1 MGKLA
6 HLFLCECL
14 AVCILLASRVISSEI
29 RFFLQISDIH
39 LDLDYSNHAC
49 VGTYGDP
56 NCDSPVELLHSAVKA
71 AQSLSETHSPDFVI
85 WSGDNGPH
93 IGNLS
98 TARLQDHIMTVSK
111 TLRGAFPT
119 DKVYILPTVGNHDV
133 FPANQMSPN
142 PHNET
147 RLSWCH
153 NLGSN
158 QDLWAPWIDQF
169 DPTTRGAQNL
179 SEHQKSYDTTVP
191 TAPPW
196 SNFSI
201 NCYHSHWLPEHRLL
215 LVSLNG
221 LIWYTGNILSGNAGP
236 DPLGQLDWLNRTFS
250 WARKSAHKIVL
261 VSHFPPGA
269 SENSPRT
276 FQFLRPEIND
286 HFVRLLRTNSDLL
299 MVSLFAH
306 EHVDSFR
313 VIFDDKNRPAVSAL
327 VAPSVCPFR
336 LRGLGSFN
344 PRIRLY
350 QYDRQTGSLLG
361 YKQYYLD
368 LDLIEKRVQ
377 WQLEYDTKTAYGL
390 LDLSPQSMAGL
401 LDRLECDE
409 TPDGPWA
416 HYWLH
421 ELGTRPHEPRP
432 GFLTPDGLCP
442 RAASRCRCEHL
453 CAMRKLEMT
462 VLRQCLDNCSSY
474 IFGPS
479 FPCNFNASSSQGTER
494 NISTM
499 VSEINGTGASM
510 GGNKGSSLP
519 IIIGVIIAF
528 LAILVGVVLLVNRE
542 ICQKRGRYGSRFGG
556 PGGSSI
562 GGVIFS
568 TLNGT
573 FPRSTG
579 TNGLHG
585 PQTQCGDSI
594 AGSSTE
600 LRVAFQPHY
609 VMDDEFSVI
618 TQGTADHDETSPYLP
633 RNSGASLG
641 NSPYKKQ
648 LIHGPSCR
656 STQQQRRL
664 NGHLGSINPLVPGAD
679 NPVDSRHSV
688 PDVSR
693 GKQLS
698 RIRMAGNTEA
708 VVHHASTENVTVAV
722 ALPSAAL
729 SNLSCPAEDYY
740 ADDEQAFG
748 DDELEEEE
756 DDEQSD
762 VLYESEHPT
771 ENPNNELTSSTDS
784 GPFDDGGQPFNLAP
798 SKLTKTRSIK
808 DWKLISRHNSKRRGH
823 RRLSMEDPT
832 PLHPSSSRFGRLN
845 DFTDIVAQPNIVHSH
860 SMGTDLSTRPLDSSV
875 VNSRSNTTHAI
886 NNTGVLHTT
895 CRIDATEHEQPLI
908 NGMLIT
914 SADRSNGLTKDLAST
929 GVVHQPVGYDYVR
942 I

>member
-6 HLFLCECL
+6 HLFLSECL
-14 AVCILLASRVISSEI
+14 AVCILLASKVISSEI

-39 LDLDYSNHAC
+39 LDLDYSNHTC

-71 AQSLSETHSPDFVI
+71 TQSLSKTHSPDFVI

-142 PHNET
+142 PHNKT

-169 DPTTRGAQNL
+169 DPTARGAQDL
-179 SEHQKSYDTTVP
+179 SEHQQSHNTIVP

-286 HFVRLLRTNSDLL
+286 RFVRLLRTNSDLL

-327 VAPSVCPFR
+327 VAPSVCPLR

-361 YKQYYLD
+361 YEQYYLD
-368 LDLIEKRVQ
+368 LDLIEKGVQ

-421 ELGTRPHEPRP
+421 ELGTRPHEPRS
-432 GFLTPDGLCP
+432 GYLTPEGLCP

-453 CAMRKLEMT
+453 CAMRVLEMT

-474 IFGPS
+474 IFSPS
-479 FPCNFNASSSQGTER
+479 FPCNFDASSSQGIER
-494 NISTM
+494 SISTM

-618 TQGTADHDETSPYLP
+618 TQGTADHDETSPHLL

-648 LIHGPSCR
+648 LIHGPSGR

-698 RIRMAGNTEA
+698 RIRMARNTEA

-722 ALPSAAL
+722 ALPSAAI

-762 VLYESEHPT
+762 VLYESVHPT

-832 PLHPSSSRFGRLN
+832 PLHPSSTRFGRLN

-908 NGMLIT
+908 NGMLVT